1 MQEFRA
7 ARDCI
12 LRAFPGAAVQEDR
25 VNEYPVTVT
34 IFAPNGAEVWSGCQ
48 KGLFA
53 KNGWRVRA
61 PGPISSHRPPPHPPP
76 PALPR
81 TRPAAG
87 ATGLLTS
94 VHYQSRPAIEKA
106 LAELKPLEGYPR

>member
-61 PGPISSHRPPPHPPP
+61 PGPISSHRP
-76 PALPR
+76 
-81 TRPAAG
+81 AAG

>member
-25 VNEYPVTVT
+25 VNEYPVTLS
-34 IFAPNGAEVWSGCQ
+34 IFAPDGTEVWSGCQ

-53 KNGWRVRA
+53 KNGWRVRL
-61 PGPISSHRPPPHPPP
+61 PGPISPPPRPPPPQPNETAP
-76 PALPR
+76 LPER
-81 TRPAAG
+81 MG
-87 ATGLLTS
+87 F
-94 VHYQSRPAIEKA
+94 
-106 LAELKPLEGYPR
+106 